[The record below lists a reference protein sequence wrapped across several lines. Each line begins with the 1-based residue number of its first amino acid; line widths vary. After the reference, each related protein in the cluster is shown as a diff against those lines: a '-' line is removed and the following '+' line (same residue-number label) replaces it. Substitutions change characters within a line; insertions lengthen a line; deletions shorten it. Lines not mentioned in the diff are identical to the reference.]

1 MMGNLL
7 ISEPPLQVIPSLAV
21 EIGLNEAIVLQ
32 QIHYWL
38 LKSNNVRDGRR
49 WVYNSYPNWQKQFP
63 FWSVKTVKRVFT
75 NLEKQGLLISGN
87 YNKAGFDKTKWYT
100 IDYHHLEVVGRRWG
114 QNDPTMGSK
123 LPDGGGQNDPTN
135 TIDYSEI
142 TSETTATA
150 PLPPKGGGQAGPDN
164 GFVADLA
171 KAKEAEKA
179 EKREQAKEVI
189 RYLNEKAG
197 KRFKLTLD
205 KSKENLVARLND
217 GYTVDDCKR
226 VIDNKVAQWKDDPKM
241 DKHLNPTTLFRP
253 SHFDNYLNEQPTK
266 TWEQEEA
273 ERYENPF
280 DTGGIW

>member
-1 MMGNLL
+1 MVKVRKAKKDYVVIVSQKL
-7 ISEPPLQVIPSLAV
+7 IRDDRLSWKARGIFAYLWSQADEWDFSLKEVSKHATDGINALRV
-21 EIGLNEAIVLQ
+21 GVNE
-32 QIHYWL
+32 
-38 LKSNNVRDGRR
+38 
-49 WVYNSYPNWQKQFP
+49 
-63 FWSVKTVKRVFT
+63 
-75 NLEKQGLLISGN
+75 LEKFGYLTRKRKRN
-87 YNKAGFDKTKWYT
+87 N
-100 IDYHHLEVVGRRWG
+100 RG
-114 QNDPTMGSK
+114 QLTD
-123 LPDGGGQNDPTN
+123 
-135 TIDYSEI
+135 SEWVL
-142 TSETTATA
+142 SETPTCEKPTLENRTLENHTYENRTYENPTYDNCTQSNHQPKVTSTEGITKGSSA

-164 GFVADLA
+164 GFAADLA

-197 KRFKLTLD
+197 KRFSLTLN